1 MTNMTQFKFSCKTKD
16 IFEEL
21 KRGKIPSFVYHLSN
35 PACKAYFFETPA
47 MTKASMACDDFEFVL
62 LDAPGLTGRQPDPR
76 PFDEHFRKLTG
87 VGEDTVAVFKSLGGD
102 ATLVAPMPLTSPTN
116 ANGTVDRYGHLAAFM
131 QYADERQIHQFWKVV
146 GDTGLRLMEE
156 NPNRTIWMSTAGQGV
171 PWLHLRFDTRPK
183 YYSHHAYTADVDPS
197 RYFLSSFSSPFDLAL
212 LILVNSRKRAGLLS
226 GSQEEGVLGGKFGVG
241 GSGDNAS
248 QR

>member
-1 MTNMTQFKFSCKTKD
+1 MTKLTQFKFSCKTKD
-16 IFEEL
+16 VFEKL
-21 KRGKIPSFVYHLSN
+21 KRGDTPSFLYNLSY
-35 PACKAYFFETPA
+35 PAIKAYFFETPA

-76 PFDEHFRKLTG
+76 PYDEHFRKLTG
-87 VGEDTVAVFKSLGGD
+87 NNYVAGFKSLGGD
-102 ATLVAPMPLTSPTN
+102 ATLVAPKPIN
-116 ANGTVDRYGHLAAFM
+116 ANGTVDCYGHLAAFM
-131 QYADERQIHQFWKVV
+131 QYADQRQIHQFWKVV
-146 GDTGLRLMEE
+146 GETGLRLMEE

-183 YYSHHAYTADVDPS
+183 YYNHNAYTADVDPS

-212 LILVNSRKRAGLLS
+212 LILVNSRKRAGLFS